1 MIVYHCVSCHA
12 VKYPG
17 DDICVH
23 LQTVTL
29 LESLEEE
36 GDIILDAHLS
46 LARFADGQYQHIVNY
61 MKSSTFEAKQNLML
75 KAKREMM
82 RMQQLG
88 KEELDKE

>member
-1 MIVYHCVSCHA
+1 MHPCVSCRA
-12 VKYPG
+12 EKYQR

>member
-1 MIVYHCVSCHA
+1 MIMHHCVSCQA
-12 VKYPG
+12 VKNLS
-17 DDICVH
+17 DDNCVH